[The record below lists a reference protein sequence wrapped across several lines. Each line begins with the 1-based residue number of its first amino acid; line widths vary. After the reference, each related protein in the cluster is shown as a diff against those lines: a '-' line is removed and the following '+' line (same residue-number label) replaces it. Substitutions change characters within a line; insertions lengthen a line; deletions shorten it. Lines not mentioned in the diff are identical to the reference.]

1 MSKRI
6 IIKARC
12 FCCDHV
18 EHPISVIKPSSVQ
31 PRGFEMEC
39 IKCGS
44 FNSYR
49 VSIKRDQIRI
59 DTTWIRASEK
69 GIASYEKRKGEK
81 YPHSQ
86 A

>member
-6 IIKARC
+6 IVKARC

-18 EHPISVIKPSSVQ
+18 ESPISIIKPSSVQ
-31 PRGFEMEC
+31 PKGFEMEC

-49 VSIKRDQIRI
+49 VSIKRDQIKI
-59 DTTWIRASEK
+59 ETTWIRASEK
-69 GIASYEKRKGEK
+69 GIAAYEKRKGEK

-86 A
+86 T